1 MQLLRSLVTERCRNR
16 VRMPVAGHPR
26 YMRDA
31 CGGSTNLRKLCP
43 ECLVAPARSGLKRRG
58 DETSSVSLDFHSQF
72 GLGHAMDQMEYIEGE
87 IAGAVPDNYYF
98 VTSK

>member
-1 MQLLRSLVTERCRNR
+1 M
-16 VRMPVAGHPR
+16 
-26 YMRDA
+26 
-31 CGGSTNLRKLCP
+31 
-43 ECLVAPARSGLKRRG
+43 APARSGLKRRG